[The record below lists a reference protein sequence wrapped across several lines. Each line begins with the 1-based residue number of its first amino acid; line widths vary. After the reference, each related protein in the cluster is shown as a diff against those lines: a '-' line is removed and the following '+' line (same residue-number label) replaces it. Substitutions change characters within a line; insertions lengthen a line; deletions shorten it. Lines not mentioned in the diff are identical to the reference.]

1 MNMQKLNKAIG
12 HTLANYQRATD
23 RKLSSSTI
31 HALKITIRHLNLA
44 KSELKQGKRIDAQI
58 SVLTARNV
66 LRLAANTAH
75 I

>member
-1 MNMQKLNKAIG
+1 MDIKKLNKTLG
-12 HTLANYQRATD
+12 HALGNYQIAID

-31 HALKITIRHLNLA
+31 HALKLAIRHLNLA

-58 SVLTARNV
+58 SVLTARNIV
-66 LRLAANTAH
+66 RLASNMSY